1 MPMCPR
7 SDGLPRP
14 ELTPRALGIGV
25 ALGLLLTVANVYMGL
40 KTGWWET
47 GTVTASVLGFA
58 LLSTFRRRRS
68 TELEANTAQSL
79 ATAMGAVPS
88 AAGLLGA
95 VPALALLGRAPPAW
109 AVAAFGLAL
118 GVLGVVLAHA
128 LRRRLLDG
136 EALPFPSGLA
146 AAEVIASGQ
155 AGRAGSSGGAVLG
168 AAAAASAAFTWL
180 RDGAPRLAPG
190 LLALPGR
197 IAGVPASALG
207 LGVSLS
213 PLLLGAGALVG
224 LANGVAVALG
234 AALGWAAIAPA
245 LVRSGAVPDAGYAA
259 LASWLLW
266 PGAAVML
273 GGAVASLAGDL
284 RAFRDGLGDLAA
296 VGRGGAE
303 PGRRAGAAL
312 LAVAAAAVVAVGAT
326 GFDLPPVGALLALA
340 AAALLT
346 VACARAA
353 GRTDIAPAGEVGQL
367 TQAAA
372 GALAPGRDAAGLV
385 AGAVVAGAAA
395 QASVSLWSLQ
405 VGRKLGAAPGR
416 QARAQLLGV
425 LLGAGVAV
433 PVYGLL
439 AGARGLGTAAL
450 PAPSAARW
458 RALAEIAGRGA
469 TALPPGAAAAALAGL
484 VLGVMLEVG
493 SRSRF
498 RRFVPSAGA
507 LGLGFVIPA
516 HYAAG
521 IVLGAA
527 LGAGA
532 ERRWPGGG
540 RVQGAAAGAI
550 AGESLMA
557 LLVAVL
563 VAAGFLAA

>member
-1 MPMCPR
+1 MRPSSEC
-7 SDGLPRP
+7 PRP
-14 ELTPRALGIGV
+14 ELTPRALGTGV

-40 KTGWWET
+40 ATGWWET
-47 GTVTASVLGFA
+47 GTVTASILGLAVLSA
-58 LLSTFRRRRS
+58 FRRRRS
-68 TELEANTAQSL
+68 TELEANTVQAV

-109 AVAAFGLAL
+109 AVAALGLAL
-118 GVLGVVLAHA
+118 GALGVVLALA
-128 LRRRLLDG
+128 LRRRLLED

-146 AAEVIASGQ
+146 AAEVIVAGR
-155 AGRAGSSGGAVLG
+155 AGRAGSAGGAVLG
-168 AAAAASAAFTWL
+168 AAASASAAVTWL
-180 RDGAPRLAPG
+180 RDGAPRLLPG
-190 LLALPGR
+190 LLAAPGS
-197 IAGVPASALG
+197 IGGVPAAALG
-207 LGVSLS
+207 LGLSVS

-224 LANGVAVALG
+224 VANGLSVALG
-234 AALGWAAIAPA
+234 AAVGWAAIAPA

-266 PGAAVML
+266 PGAAIML
-273 GGAVASLAGDL
+273 GGALASLASDL

-296 VGRGGAE
+296 IRQGGDGS
-303 PGRRAGAAL
+303 GRRAAAAL
-312 LAVAAAAVVAVGAT
+312 LAASAATVVVVAAA
-326 GFDLPPVGALLALA
+326 GFGLPPAGALLALA

-367 TQAAA
+367 AQATA
-372 GALAPGRDAAGLV
+372 GALEPGRGAAGLA
-385 AGAVVAGAAA
+385 AGAVVAGVAA

-405 VGRKLGAAPGR
+405 VGRKLGAAPAR

-425 LLGAGVAV
+425 ALGSAVAV
-433 PVYGLL
+433 PVYALL

-458 RALAEIAGRGA
+458 RALAELANRG
-469 TALPPGAAAAALAGL
+469 TSALPPGAAVAAAIGLA
-484 VLGVMLEVG
+484 LGVALELG
-493 SRSRF
+493 SRGRA
-498 RRFVPSAGA
+498 RRFLPSAGA
-507 LGLGFVIPA
+507 VGLGFVIPA

-521 IVLGAA
+521 IALGAVLGAA
-527 LGAGA
+527 A

-550 AGESLMA
+550 AGESLTA
-557 LLVAVL
+557 LAVAAL
-563 VAAGFLAA
+563 VAAGVLAAG